1 MIKSI
6 KLLIKILNKTKWLL
20 FLITFLIKKRVYG
33 CVHFLS
39 SMKFGHYD
47 MTSFIF
53 FVNMTKTLIK
63 IILELIKFYKLYKS
77 DITLLYL
84 SVIFN
89 CYKVSWARK
98 KKK

>member
-1 MIKSI
+1 MVVIFNHVFNKKKSI
-6 KLLIKILNKTKWLL
+6 
-20 FLITFLIKKRVYG
+20 RS
-33 CVHFLS
+33 CAFLS

-47 MTSFIF
+47 MTFFIF

-98 KKK
+98 KEK